1 MTEFKLDIRNET
13 LFPWHFQFIA
23 ALILITGV
31 ALLASGRPMVGS
43 ILLIASGFI
52 LTAASGTEI
61 DKSKNRY
68 REYSS
73 FYFIIKS
80 GKWKSFNGA
89 EKIFINKAKSST
101 QMHTARTNHSA
112 TFFKEEYNGYL
123 KLTDG
128 TKIHLSSN
136 RKKERLAAKLNQAA
150 SFLNCPLQDN
160 TLV

>member
-1 MTEFKLDIRNET
+1 MTESKLDIRNET

-23 ALILITGV
+23 AIILITGV
-31 ALLASGRPMVGS
+31 VLIVSGRPMIGVV
-43 ILLIASGFI
+43 LLIAAGFI

-68 REYSS
+68 REYTS

-80 GKWKSFNGA
+80 GKWKVFSGA
-89 EKIFINKAKSST
+89 EKIFINKAKSSA
-101 QMHTARTNHSA
+101 QMYTARTNHSA
-112 TFFKEEYNGYL
+112 IYLKEEYNGYL
-123 KLTDG
+123 KLIDG
-128 TKIHLSSN
+128 TKIHLSST
-136 RKKERLAAKLNQAA
+136 RKKEKLAAKLNQAA